1 LLGREVTTRLDLLL
15 PSGFVRARAD
25 MGAIAKISIAI
36 AEIEFINNR
45 YMATSEIIVWSSMLG
60 GFATLALVALAEVV
74 ANRTVGSWRALVFI
88 VLTASSCML
97 MSGWVEAVLPDL
109 PMILTAVLKAG
120 LAPLNGAL
128 ALTYLG
134 HWLGVEKEDR
144 LSHSVV
150 ICVTLGLVATAVG
163 AAGAVLLSGPV
174 PTTTPIEFSAV
185 FSTLGAVAG
194 LAITVRAAILGD
206 DLARWMVWAC
216 LCLIVMVVG
225 MFAQAMFPS
234 YMAWPLMALVV
245 FCILSHFLV
254 VTALTVKRNRMTRE
268 LLKLAKSSPIVDPG
282 TGLPTGSKLI
292 SKVDDAIWRSARLH
306 RACTVVCLHLGNL
319 YEMGETAGH
328 GVEQQ
333 ILSAMTARI
342 RRAVGFR
349 HVVGLYHPRCFVVVI
364 STLPKEQEVERLVL
378 RLRTVLA
385 HPLKV
390 WDVKFATHIFQP
402 RFGIGMARSGATTA
416 DATAVLDIAERDALA
431 QSSLLGKAP

>member
-1 LLGREVTTRLDLLL
+1 
-15 PSGFVRARAD
+15 
-25 MGAIAKISIAI
+25 
-36 AEIEFINNR
+36 
-45 YMATSEIIVWSSMLG
+45 MATSEIIVWSSMLG
-60 GFATLALVALAEVV
+60 GFATLALVALAEVYR
-74 ANRTVGSWRALVFI
+74 NRTVGSWRTLVFV
-88 VLTASSCML
+88 VLTGSSCML

-109 PMILTAVLKAG
+109 PAIFTSVLKAS

-144 LSHSVV
+144 LSHRIV
-150 ICVTLGLVATAVG
+150 IFVTLGLIATATG
-163 AAGAVLLSGPV
+163 AAAAVLLLGPEAAV
-174 PTTTPIEFSAV
+174 TPMEFSAV
-185 FSTLGAVAG
+185 LSTLGAVAG
-194 LAITVRAAILGD
+194 LVITVRAAILGD

-216 LCLIVMVVG
+216 LFLIVMVVG
-225 MFAQAMFPS
+225 MFAQALFPS

-245 FCILSHFLV
+245 LCVISHFLV
-254 VTALTVKRNRMTRE
+254 VTALTVKRNRLTRE
-268 LLKLAKSSPIVDPG
+268 LLKLAKSSPNVDAG

-292 SKVDDAIWRSARLH
+292 SKVDDAIWRSTRLH

-319 YEMGETAGH
+319 YEMGETVGH

-333 ILSAMTARI
+333 ILATMTARI

-364 STLPKEQEVERLVL
+364 SNLPKDQEVERLVV

-390 WDVKFATHIFQP
+390 WDVKFTTHIFQP
-402 RFGIGMARSGATTA
+402 RFGIGMARSGTSTS

-431 QSSLLGKAP
+431 QSSLLGAAP

>member
-1 LLGREVTTRLDLLL
+1 
-15 PSGFVRARAD
+15 
-25 MGAIAKISIAI
+25 
-36 AEIEFINNR
+36 
-45 YMATSEIIVWSSMLG
+45 MATSEIIVWSSMLG
-60 GFATLALVALAEVV
+60 GFATLALVALAEVYR
-74 ANRTVGSWRALVFI
+74 NRTVGSWRTLVFV
-88 VLTASSCML
+88 VLTGASCML

-109 PMILTAVLKAG
+109 PAILTSVLKAS

-144 LSHSVV
+144 LSHRVV
-150 ICVTLGLVATAVG
+150 ILVTLGLIATAVG
-163 AAGAVLLSGPV
+163 AGAAVLLLGPEAAV
-174 PTTTPIEFSAV
+174 TPMEFSAV
-185 FSTLGAVAG
+185 LSTLGAVAG
-194 LAITVRAAILGD
+194 LGITVRAAILGD

-216 LCLIVMVVG
+216 LFLIVMVVG
-225 MFAQAMFPS
+225 MFAQALFPS

-245 FCILSHFLV
+245 LCVISHFLV
-254 VTALTVKRNRMTRE
+254 VTALTVKRNRLTRE
-268 LLKLAKSSPIVDPG
+268 LLKLAKSPLNVDAG

-292 SKVDDAIWRSARLH
+292 SKVDDAIWRSTRLN

-333 ILSAMTARI
+333 ILATMTARI

-364 STLPKEQEVERLVL
+364 STLPKDQEVERLVV

-402 RFGIGMARSGATTA
+402 RFGIGMARNGAATA

-431 QSSLLGKAP
+431 QSSLLVAAP

>member
-1 LLGREVTTRLDLLL
+1 
-15 PSGFVRARAD
+15 
-25 MGAIAKISIAI
+25 
-36 AEIEFINNR
+36 
-45 YMATSEIIVWSSMLG
+45 MATSEIIVWSSMLG
-60 GFATLALVALAEVV
+60 GFATLALVALAEVYR
-74 ANRTVGSWRALVFI
+74 NRTVGSWRTLVFV
-88 VLTASSCML
+88 VLTGASCML

-109 PMILTAVLKAG
+109 PAILTSVLKAS

-144 LSHSVV
+144 LSHRVV
-150 ICVTLGLVATAVG
+150 ILVTLGLIATAVG
-163 AAGAVLLSGPV
+163 AGTAVLFLGPEAAV
-174 PTTTPIEFSAV
+174 TPMEFSAV
-185 FSTLGAVAG
+185 LSTLGAVAG
-194 LAITVRAAILGD
+194 LGITVRAAILGD

-216 LCLIVMVVG
+216 LFLIVMVVG
-225 MFAQAMFPS
+225 MFAQALFPS

-245 FCILSHFLV
+245 LCVISHFLV
-254 VTALTVKRNRMTRE
+254 VTALTVKRNRLTRE
-268 LLKLAKSSPIVDPG
+268 LLKLAKSPLNVDAG

-292 SKVDDAIWRSARLH
+292 SKVDDARWRSTRLN

-333 ILSAMTARI
+333 ILATMTARI

-364 STLPKEQEVERLVL
+364 STLPKDQEVERLVV

-402 RFGIGMARSGATTA
+402 RFGIGMARSGAATA

-431 QSSLLGKAP
+431 QSSLLVAAP